1 MLYMNQNKQHAWTS
15 FQSASDTT
23 IHSIDKFQ
31 NTCEAH
37 KKKTFLIDLYG
48 NWTKVSGQICVK
60 IYGLHQSS
68 YT

>member
-31 NTCEAH
+31 NTYEAF
-37 KKKTFLIDLYG
+37 KKITILID
-48 NWTKVSGQICVK
+48 
-60 IYGLHQSS
+60 
-68 YT
+68 